1 MRLMICSQEWESTKK
16 QVIVGKEVRNA
27 PYLLFYSNM
36 SGETIKL
43 IEGKIEELYN
53 SLMSRP
59 LQVLSIFNDFF
70 GEDKVDMQGYWSLD
84 KFKSWMS
91 IEPLS
96 TYIPNGDI
104 VSMNRNDWS
113 MYRTRAITDLPGDQI
128 EKVVNVLT
136 NTTAK
141 EKIGNAKFNDIFIL
155 VHFPHVRVTNE
166 HDRFVDINHLWA
178 KVKVMYDGTLNGG
191 FKLNRSEYTM
201 LHFSSGYMH
210 SHISCIPTNDFTY
223 FQSPCTGS
231 GPINGTIS
239 ALNRDYDEDMWNMFC
254 LELSKYVT
262 VESIAGRPYNY
273 LERLGTDNMEMGV
286 DRFITY
292 LSPDYYE
299 GALSSDKL
307 KEFIRGFINSKKLKF
322 NYVNGSYSI
331 GMSLIEFIVLISNEF
346 IKWYNDQFNKE
357 ELTAKFVK
365 LKREGILEE
374 CIIDNGKIYYDRGR
388 NNVNS
393 YAQYIGKKVCMF
405 KGREVTIDITDFAE
419 VRNENKSIILNTHT
433 ALYILAT
440 ILKVLNYRYGR
451 GKATH
456 ESNQLGTEVR
466 YL

>member
-1 MRLMICSQEWESTKK
+1 
-16 QVIVGKEVRNA
+16 
-27 PYLLFYSNM
+27 M

-43 IEGKIEELYN
+43 IEERIEELYN
-53 SLMSRP
+53 SLMDRP
-59 LQVLSIFNDFF
+59 FRVLSIFNDFF

-84 KFKSWMS
+84 RFKSWIN

-96 TYIPNGDI
+96 TYIPDGDT

-113 MYRTRAITDLPGDQI
+113 MYKTLAITDLPKDQV
-128 EKVVNVLT
+128 EKVVNVFT
-136 NTTAK
+136 NATVK
-141 EKIGNAKFNDIFIL
+141 GRVGDAKFDGIFII

-166 HDRFVDINHLWA
+166 HGRFVDINHLWA
-178 KVKVMYDGTLNGG
+178 KVKIIYNGTLNGG
-191 FKLNRSEYTM
+191 FRLNRSEYTM
-201 LHFSSGYMH
+201 LHISSGYMH
-210 SHISCIPTNDFTY
+210 SHISGIPTDDFTR
-223 FQSPCTGS
+223 FQNPCIGS

-262 VESIAGRPYNY
+262 VESIAGRPYKY
-273 LERLGTDNMEMGV
+273 LEKLGTNNMEMGV
-286 DRFITY
+286 DRFVTY
-292 LSPDYYE
+292 LSPDY
-299 GALSSDKL
+299 LWMLLVSDKL
-307 KEFIRGFINSKKLKF
+307 KEFVRGFINSKKLKF

-357 ELTAKFVK
+357 ELTAEFAE
-365 LKREGILEE
+365 LKRKGILKE
-374 CIIDNGKIYYDRGR
+374 CIIDNGKIYYDKSR
-388 NNVNS
+388 NNVNT

-405 KGREVTIDITDFAE
+405 KGREVTVDITDIAE

-451 GKATH
+451 SKATH

>member
-1 MRLMICSQEWESTKK
+1 
-16 QVIVGKEVRNA
+16 
-27 PYLLFYSNM
+27 M

-43 IEGKIEELYN
+43 IEEKIEELYN
-53 SLMSRP
+53 SLMDKP
-59 LQVLSIFNDFF
+59 LRVLGIFNDFF

-84 KFKSWMS
+84 KFKSWMN

-96 TYIPNGDI
+96 TYIPDGNI
-104 VSMNRNDWS
+104 VSMNMNGWN
-113 MYRTRAITDLPGDQI
+113 MYKTRSITDLPGDQV

-136 NTTAK
+136 NTTVK
-141 EKIGNAKFNDIFIL
+141 ERIGNAKFNGIFIL

-178 KVKVMYDGTLNGG
+178 KVKVSYNGTLNGG
-191 FKLNRSEYTM
+191 FTLNRSEYTL
-201 LHFSSGYMH
+201 LHIRSHYMH
-210 SHISCIPTNDFTY
+210 SHISNIPTGDFTQ
-223 FQSPCTGS
+223 FQNPCTGR

-262 VESIAGRPYNY
+262 VESVAGVPYNY
-273 LERLGTDNMEMGV
+273 LEKLGTNDMEAGI

-292 LSPDYYE
+292 LSPNYYE
-299 GALSSDKL
+299 SVITPDKFR
-307 KEFIRGFINSKKLKF
+307 EFVRYFISSKKLKF

-357 ELTAKFVK
+357 ELTAKFAD
-365 LKREGILEE
+365 LKRHGILRE
-374 CIIDNGKIYYDRGR
+374 CIIDNGKIYYDRSR
-388 NNVNS
+388 NNVNN
-393 YAQYIGKKVCMF
+393 YAQYIGKKVCVF
-405 KGREVTIDITDFAE
+405 KGREITVDITDIAE
-419 VRNENKSIILNTHT
+419 VRNENKSIILNTQT
-433 ALYILAT
+433 ALYILNI

-451 GKATH
+451 NKATH
-456 ESNQLGTEVR
+456 ESNQLDTEVR

>member
-1 MRLMICSQEWESTKK
+1 M
-16 QVIVGKEVRNA
+16 
-27 PYLLFYSNM
+27 
-36 SGETIKL
+36 GEEAVKTI
-43 IEGKIEELYN
+43 EEKIEELYN
-53 SLMSRP
+53 SLMEKP
-59 LQVLSIFNDFF
+59 LRVLSIFNDFF

-84 KFKSWMS
+84 KFKSWMN

-96 TYIPNGDI
+96 TYIPDGNI
-104 VSMNRNDWS
+104 VSMNLNDWS
-113 MYRTRAITDLPGDQI
+113 MYKTWSITDLPGDQV

-136 NTTAK
+136 NTTVK
-141 EKIGNAKFNDIFIL
+141 ERIGNAKFNGIFIL

-178 KVKVMYDGTLNGG
+178 KVKVSYNGTLNGE
-191 FKLNRSEYTM
+191 FTLNRSEYTL
-201 LHFSSGYMH
+201 LHIRSHYMH
-210 SHISCIPTNDFTY
+210 SHISSVPTGDFTQ
-223 FQSPCTGS
+223 FQNPCTGR

-262 VESIAGRPYNY
+262 VESVAGVPYNY
-273 LERLGTDNMEMGV
+273 LEKLGTNGMEVGV

-292 LSPDYYE
+292 LSPNYYE
-299 GALSSDKL
+299 SVITPDKFR
-307 KEFIRGFINSKKLKF
+307 EFVRYFISSKKLKF

-357 ELTAKFVK
+357 ELTAEFAK
-365 LKREGILEE
+365 LKRDGILKE

-388 NNVNS
+388 ISVNNC
-393 YAQYIGKKVCMF
+393 AQYIGKKVCVF
-405 KGREVTIDITDFAE
+405 KGREITVDITDIAE
-419 VRNENKSIILNTHT
+419 VRNGNKSIILNTQT
-433 ALYILAT
+433 ALYILNI

-451 GKATH
+451 NKATH

>member
-1 MRLMICSQEWESTKK
+1 
-16 QVIVGKEVRNA
+16 
-27 PYLLFYSNM
+27 M

-43 IEGKIEELYN
+43 IDEKIEELYN
-53 SLMSRP
+53 SLMDKP
-59 LQVLSIFNDFF
+59 LRVLGIFNDFF

-84 KFKSWMS
+84 KFKSWMN

-96 TYIPNGDI
+96 TYIPYGDY

-113 MYRTRAITDLPGDQI
+113 MYKAQAITDLPEDQV

-136 NTTAK
+136 DTTVK
-141 EKIGNAKFNDIFIL
+141 NGIGNAKFNNIFIL

-178 KVKVMYDGTLNGG
+178 KMKVMYNGTLNGG
-191 FKLNRSEYTM
+191 FTLNRSEYTM
-201 LHFSSGYMH
+201 LHISSRYMH
-210 SHISCIPTNDFTY
+210 SHISSIPTNDFTQ
-223 FQSPCTGS
+223 FQNPCTGS

-239 ALNRDYDEDMWNMFC
+239 VLNRDYDEDMWNMFC

-262 VESIAGRPYNY
+262 VESIAGRPYRY
-273 LERLGTDNMEMGV
+273 LEKLGTYGMEMGI

-292 LSPDYYE
+292 LSPGYY
-299 GALSSDKL
+299 GDVLDSDEF
-307 KEFIRGFINSKKLKF
+307 KEFVKDFINLKKLKF

-357 ELTAKFVK
+357 KLTARFTE
-365 LKREGILEE
+365 LKRRGILKE
-374 CIIDNGKIYYDRGR
+374 CIIDNGKIYYDGGR
-388 NNVNS
+388 NNVNN
-393 YAQYIGKKVCMF
+393 YAQYIGKKVCVF
-405 KGREVTIDITDFAE
+405 KGKEITVNITDIAE
-419 VRNENKSIILNTHT
+419 VRNENKSIILDTQA
-433 ALYILAT
+433 ALYILTT

-451 GKATH
+451 SKATH
-456 ESNQLGTEVR
+456 EDNQLGTEVR

>member
-1 MRLMICSQEWESTKK
+1 
-16 QVIVGKEVRNA
+16 
-27 PYLLFYSNM
+27 M

-43 IEGKIEELYN
+43 IEEKIEELYN
-53 SLMSRP
+53 SLMDKP
-59 LQVLSIFNDFF
+59 LRVLGIFNDFF

-84 KFKSWMS
+84 KFKSWMNIVS
-91 IEPLS
+91 LS
-96 TYIPNGDI
+96 TYIPDGNI

-113 MYRTRAITDLPGDQI
+113 MYETQAITDLPGDQV

-136 NTTAK
+136 DTTVK
-141 EKIGNAKFNDIFIL
+141 ERIGNAKFNGIFIL

-178 KVKVMYDGTLNGG
+178 KVKVMYNGTLNGG
-191 FKLNRSEYTM
+191 FTLNRSEYTL
-201 LHFSSGYMH
+201 LHISSHYMH
-210 SHISCIPTNDFTY
+210 SHIMTIPKNDFTQ
-223 FQSPCTGS
+223 FQNPCTGS

-239 ALNRDYDEDMWNMFC
+239 VLNRDYDEDMWNMFC

-262 VESIAGRPYNY
+262 VESVAGTPYHY
-273 LERLGTDNMEMGV
+273 LERLGTNGMEIGV

-292 LSPDYYE
+292 LSPGYYRNVITP
-299 GALSSDKL
+299 DKF
-307 KEFIRGFINSKKLKF
+307 KEFVRYFINSKKLKF

-357 ELTAKFVK
+357 ELTAKFAD
-365 LKREGILEE
+365 LKRNNILNE
-374 CIIDNGKIYYDRGR
+374 CIIDNGKIYYDGSR

-393 YAQYIGKKVCMF
+393 YAQYIGKKVCVF
-405 KGREVTIDITDFAE
+405 KGKEITVDITDIAE
-419 VRNENKSIILNTHT
+419 VRNENKSIILNTQT
-433 ALYILAT
+433 ALYILTT

-451 GKATH
+451 NKATH
-456 ESNQLGTEVR
+456 EGNQLGTEVR

>member
-1 MRLMICSQEWESTKK
+1 
-16 QVIVGKEVRNA
+16 
-27 PYLLFYSNM
+27 M

-43 IEGKIEELYN
+43 IEEKIEELYN
-53 SLMSRP
+53 SLMDKP
-59 LQVLSIFNDFF
+59 LRVLGIFNDFF

-84 KFKSWMS
+84 KFKSWMN

-96 TYIPNGDI
+96 TYIPDGNI
-104 VSMNRNDWS
+104 VSMNMNDWS
-113 MYRTRAITDLPGDQI
+113 MYKTWSITDLPGDQV
-128 EKVVNVLT
+128 EKVINVLT
-136 NTTAK
+136 NTTVK
-141 EKIGNAKFNDIFIL
+141 ERIGNAKFNGIFIL

-178 KVKVMYDGTLNGG
+178 KVKVSYNGTLNGG
-191 FKLNRSEYTM
+191 FTLNRSEYTL
-201 LHFSSGYMH
+201 LHIRSHYMH
-210 SHISCIPTNDFTY
+210 SHISSIPIGDFTQ
-223 FQSPCTGS
+223 FQNPCTGS

-262 VESIAGRPYNY
+262 VESVAGVPYNY
-273 LERLGTDNMEMGV
+273 LEKLGTNDMEVGV

-292 LSPDYYE
+292 LSPNYYE
-299 GALSSDKL
+299 SVITPDKFR
-307 KEFIRGFINSKKLKF
+307 EFVRYFISSKKLKF

-357 ELTAKFVK
+357 ELTAKFAD
-365 LKREGILEE
+365 LKRHDILRE
-374 CIIDNGKIYYDRGR
+374 CIIDNGKIYYDGGR
-388 NNVNS
+388 NNVNN
-393 YAQYIGKKVCMF
+393 YAQYIGKKVCVF
-405 KGREVTIDITDFAE
+405 KGREITVDITDIAE
-419 VRNENKSIILNTHT
+419 VRNENKSIILNTQT
-433 ALYILAT
+433 ALYILNI

-451 GKATH
+451 NKATH